1 MKNSEKY
8 TPTFLVKA
16 LTVIVDI
23 VLVLTILSLISYIF
37 LIPTRF
43 MMGIGGGM
51 HFKHGVPL
59 LYGLTLVVSI
69 LSSAFFLW
77 IIWHLRLILKSLK
90 TGTPFAKENPK
101 RIRKVAY
108 GVLAWGPIRLTS
120 FFLGNK
126 LIITGIG
133 LYTNALLHSFSIIFI
148 EFRFVAGVFVIAQ
161 IFERGIVLQ
170 QDHDLT
176 V

>member
-1 MKNSEKY
+1 MTELKQFA
-8 TPTFLVKA
+8 PTFLVKA
-16 LTVIVDI
+16 LTIIVDV
-23 VLVLTILSLISYIF
+23 VLVLSILSLISYVF

-43 MMGIGGGM
+43 MMGIGVGM
-51 HFKHGVPL
+51 HFMHGVPL
-59 LYGLTLVVSI
+59 LYGSTLVVSI
-69 LSSAFFLW
+69 LSSAIFLW

-90 TGTPFAKENPK
+90 VSTPFAKENPS

-108 GVLAWGPIRLTS
+108 GVLAWGPIRLIS

-126 LIITGIG
+126 LIMTGIG
-133 LYTNALLHSFSIIFI
+133 LYVNALLHSFSIIFI
-148 EFRFVAGVFVIAQ
+148 EFIFVVGILVIAQ
-161 IFERGIVLQ
+161 IFERGIILQ